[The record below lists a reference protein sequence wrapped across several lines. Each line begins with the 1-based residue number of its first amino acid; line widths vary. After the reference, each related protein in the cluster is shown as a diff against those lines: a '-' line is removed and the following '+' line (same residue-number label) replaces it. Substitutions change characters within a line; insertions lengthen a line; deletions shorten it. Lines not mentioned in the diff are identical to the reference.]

1 MVFCIFSPQ
10 SDDMPT
16 FPGSLQSKLPN
27 VGTTIFTVMSA
38 LAQEHQAI
46 NLSQGFPNYPVS
58 PEIIESI
65 HRYLR
70 DGFNQYAP
78 MPGVQILRERIAEK
92 MESLY
97 GARYHP
103 DSEITITSGGTQA
116 IYTAITAVV
125 RPGDE
130 VIVIEP
136 AYDCYVPAIEL
147 AGGLPVYVQ
156 LELPS
161 GKVDWEQ
168 VRKAIRPRTRMI
180 IVNTPH
186 NPTGSCFDASDL
198 ETLKQLTDGTEILI
212 LSDEVYEHI
221 LFDGRI
227 HQSVARHP
235 ELADR
240 SMVVFSFGK
249 TYHATGW
256 KMGYC
261 LAPAN
266 LMKEFR
272 RVHQFVVF
280 CANTPF
286 QYALADAMQTR
297 DYLGIPDFL
306 QAKRDRFLELLK
318 GSRFR
323 FSPAGG
329 SYFQLLD
336 YSAITDEP
344 DTDFAIRLT
353 KEAGVASIPVSVFSH
368 HYGDQR
374 LLRFCFAK
382 NDETLEQA
390 AERLRNV

>member
-1 MVFCIFSPQ
+1 
-10 SDDMPT
+10 MPH
-16 FPGSLQSKLPN
+16 FPGTVSSKLPQ

-38 LAQEHQAI
+38 LAQEYQAI

-58 PEIIESI
+58 PTLIENI

-70 DGFNQYAP
+70 EGFNQYAP
-78 MPGVQILRERIAEK
+78 MPGVQVLRERISEK

-97 GARYHP
+97 GALYHP
-103 DSEITITSGGTQA
+103 DTEITVTSGGTQA

-130 VIVIEP
+130 VIVPEP

-147 AGGLPVYVQ
+147 AGGIPVYVQ

-161 GKVDWEQ
+161 GRVDWEA
-168 VRKAIRPRTRMI
+168 VRTAIRPRTRMI
-180 IVNTPH
+180 ILNTPH
-186 NPTGSCFDASDL
+186 NPTGACFEAADL
-198 ETLKQLTDGTEILI
+198 EALKKLTEGTEILL

-221 LFDGRI
+221 LFDGRV

-235 ELADR
+235 ELAER
-240 SMVVFSFGK
+240 SFVIYSFGK

-286 QYALADAMQTR
+286 QYALADAMATR
-297 DYLGIPDFL
+297 DYFDIPAFL
-306 QAKRDRFLELLK
+306 QAKRDRFLELLR

-323 FSPAGG
+323 FTPAGG

-336 YSAITDEP
+336 YSAITDEA
-344 DTDFAIRLT
+344 DTDFAVRLT
-353 KEAGVASIPVSVFSH
+353 REAGVASIPVSVFSH
-368 HYGDQR
+368 HYGDQK

-382 NDETLEQA
+382 TDETLEQA
-390 AERLRNV
+390 AERLRNL

>member
-1 MVFCIFSPQ
+1 
-10 SDDMPT
+10 
-16 FPGSLQSKLPN
+16 
-27 VGTTIFTVMSA
+27 
-38 LAQEHQAI
+38 
-46 NLSQGFPNYPVS
+46 
-58 PEIIESI
+58 
-65 HRYLR
+65 
-70 DGFNQYAP
+70 
-78 MPGVQILRERIAEK
+78 
-92 MESLY
+92 
-97 GARYHP
+97 
-103 DSEITITSGGTQA
+103 
-116 IYTAITAVV
+116 
-125 RPGDE
+125 
-130 VIVIEP
+130 
-136 AYDCYVPAIEL
+136 
-147 AGGLPVYVQ
+147 
-156 LELPS
+156 
-161 GKVDWEQ
+161 
-168 VRKAIRPRTRMI
+168 MI

-198 ETLKQLTDGTEILI
+198 EALIQLTDGTEILI

-297 DYLGIPDFL
+297 DYLGIPEFL

-318 GSRFR
+318 GSRFS

-353 KEAGVASIPVSVFSH
+353 KEFGVASIPVSVFSH